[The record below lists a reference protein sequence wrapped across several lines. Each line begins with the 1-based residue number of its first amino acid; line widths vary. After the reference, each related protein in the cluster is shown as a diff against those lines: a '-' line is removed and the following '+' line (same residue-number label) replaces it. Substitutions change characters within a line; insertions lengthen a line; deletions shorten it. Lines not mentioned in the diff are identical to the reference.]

1 MKIALQLLP
10 ICLVALFPPRLLA
23 ETYIA
28 HCRNYPP
35 ELFFDGSKCLG
46 VLPDLMSDIFSE
58 LGHNIKWIDVPWV
71 RSIREAKKGNVDLL
85 IRHSMTPER
94 KSILKPIT
102 YGYDTRHL
110 SFYKSPEFTRDIKSY
125 EDLENV
131 NIGAIRG
138 VFYSPKFSVLK
149 TSELTL
155 VGKTAQLL
163 AMLERGRIDVV
174 VTSASHNEELFET
187 RFEKATFV
195 DTFVNPVYISI
206 PLNSTAIRIYDDVA
220 GLMLEYRKSGKI
232 DLYFERYDMQP
243 PQQVFE

>member
-1 MKIALQLLP
+1 MRIALQFLL
-10 ICLVALFPPRLLA
+10 ICLVTLFPKPLLA

-35 ELFFDGSKCLG
+35 ELFFDGSKCVG

-85 IRHSMTPER
+85 IRHSMTPKR

-110 SFYKSPEFTRDIKSY
+110 SFYKSPRFERDIKSY

-138 VFYSPKFSVLK
+138 VFYSPKFSVFN
-149 TSELTL
+149 TNELSL

-163 AMLERGRIDVV
+163 AMLERGRIDVA
-174 VTSASHNEELFET
+174 VTSASHNEELFAQ

-195 DTFVNPVYISI
+195 DTFVNPEYISI
-206 PLNSTAIRIYDDVA
+206 PLNSAAMQIYDDVA
-220 GLMLEYRKSGKI
+220 ELMLEYRKSGKI
-232 DLYFERYDMQP
+232 DLYFERYETQP
-243 PQQVFE
+243 PQQFFD